1 MTTTTTRGSAP
12 TARGRLAT
20 AAAGLAVVAAL
31 VVLYSA
37 YIPLMNDFEVYFYG
51 GSRVLETGEAG
62 VNELY
67 APRDGLPFTYPPFA
81 ALLFAVLASLGQSVG
96 SLVFITTALLGA
108 AVVSAWLA
116 RHYFGLGRWRDAF
129 ADWRFRAVA
138 LAGTAAIL
146 LLGPWRDTFD
156 FGQINIILMGL
167 VLADF
172 ALYGKSR
179 AGELRW
185 PAGLLIGIAAGIK
198 LTPLAFGLYFLVR
211 RDFKALGWMAAGFF
225 GSIAAAWALLPA
237 ASVTFWTKIL
247 PDTGRIG
254 GPGYVDNLSVKG
266 LLLHLGMPDSGLTS
280 MVWLALSLALAA
292 VAALVI
298 KWAAEA
304 DENFVAVSATAVLM
318 LLISPVSWSHHW
330 VWMAV
335 ALPCMAFA
343 MHRVPSRDGK
353 MRLAGWIIVA
363 FSALAFYLTP
373 KYLAVMAGAQEWG
386 KDPQTQWQLIV
397 ASLGVVCGMA
407 MMVYW
412 ALAYRPSR
420 AALRQIR

>member
-1 MTTTTTRGSAP
+1 VTTTTRAAAP
-12 TARGRLAT
+12 ITRGWLAT
-20 AAAGLAVVAAL
+20 GAAALAVVAAL
-31 VVLYSA
+31 TVLYSA

-51 GSRVLETGEAG
+51 GSRVLETGETG

-81 ALLFAVLASLGQSVG
+81 ALLFAALATLGLSMG

-129 ADWRFRAVA
+129 ADWRFRAVT

-172 ALYGKSR
+172 ALHGKSR

-237 ASVTFWTKIL
+237 ASATFWTKIL

-298 KWAAEA
+298 KWAVEA